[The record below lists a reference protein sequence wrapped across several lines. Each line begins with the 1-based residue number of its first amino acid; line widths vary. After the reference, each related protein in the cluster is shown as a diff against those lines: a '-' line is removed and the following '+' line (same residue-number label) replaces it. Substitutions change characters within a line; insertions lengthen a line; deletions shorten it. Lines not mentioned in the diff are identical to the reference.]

1 MIKLTS
7 KWRKLV
13 NEQLKR
19 SNKKPSKNAWVSPLM
34 MISSIQVETRGDEG
48 VDNVS
53 ERVLHRVA
61 RKIRMMRP
69 HGQLYSV
76 PNPYEYKPI
85 PRAAKAASVVKQV
98 KVQPKS
104 RQQVMSEVLS
114 NSQTGELLRAERE
127 RKLNSGTITNGMCK
141 MPRARE
147 KCRSPTSRSRKR
159 FKLIIWSR
167 EHYEHY

>member
-19 SNKKPSKNAWVSPLM
+19 SNKKPSKNAWVSPQM

-76 PNPYEYKPI
+76 PNPYEYKPVM

-114 NSQTGELLRAERE
+114 NSQTGELL
-127 RKLNSGTITNGMCK
+127 
-141 MPRARE
+141 
-147 KCRSPTSRSRKR
+147 
-159 FKLIIWSR
+159 
-167 EHYEHY
+167 